1 MSQPEHNQPRPVAA
15 RPTRPIY
22 WTDARLVRAASTLW
36 GRVVTLRADI
46 ARELRKHDDERLG
59 LIASNVADSAEL
71 SIADVIG
78 DLYLAE
84 IERDVSELREVESA
98 LARITTSTYG
108 ICIDCAQAV
117 DPLRL
122 PPGASSV
129 RRTRSTHTNAHRGPH
144 GCRPVRAPRAAQQ
157 LRISHS

>member
-1 MSQPEHNQPRPVAA
+1 MSRTQARSTRPVAA

-22 WTDARLVRAASTLW
+22 WTDARLVKAASTLW
-36 GRVVTLRADI
+36 GRVVALRADI

-98 LARITTSTYG
+98 LTRITADTYG

-117 DPLRL
+117 DPMRLEVNPHAARCLRCQE
-122 PPGASSV
+122 
-129 RRTRSTHTNAHRGPH
+129 NAEHSH
-144 GCRPVRAPRAAQQ
+144 QRAPRSAR
-157 LRISHS
+157 L

>member
-1 MSQPEHNQPRPVAA
+1 MSQPKHTQPGPVAA

-22 WTDARLVRAASTLW
+22 WTDARLVKAASTLW
-36 GRVVTLRADI
+36 GRVVALRADI

-117 DPLRL
+117 DPMRL
-122 PPGASSV
+122 EVNPHAA
-129 RRTRSTHTNAHRGPH
+129 RCLQCQENAEHSH
-144 GCRPVRAPRAAQQ
+144 QRAPRSAR
-157 LRISHS
+157 L